1 MESVDATPYN
11 SRMRPEFFLFLAAYF
26 ALVLLAG
33 LAFSRRMKSLEDFF
47 LASRGL
53 SAGLVFLSLTASW
66 FGATSI
72 LVSTDEA
79 MKAGLGAF
87 WIMGA
92 PAVLTVLFLAFF
104 LARPLQLLPIMT
116 IPDLVEL
123 RYGRLVRHLASGLII
138 WYMVLLAASQMV
150 ALGQFLRL
158 FLGISYVA
166 GLGMAT
172 AVVLVYSMTGGLRSV
187 VFTDIVQFVLLVA
200 GTGGLVIWLGGRGKA
215 VADIAA
221 RSGKERYFDLF
232 HNFGENGLI
241 AVSFILAWTIS
252 PIALQRI
259 QAARGLGEARKGLFA
274 AAGMLFLLYAGVT
287 FVGMAALPLFSGET
301 LSHPLISEVI
311 ASKAGLW
318 FGGVLFMAVLAAVLS
333 TLDTAINTGALSL
346 NRDVFNQLLPSSRIS
361 PVAAGRLATLIL
373 GLLAFLVAT
382 RFQSIL
388 KTLGLSSEIM
398 AEGLF
403 VPGLAMIFSKRR
415 APAAGLLSLG
425 LGGGYALLSFL
436 GAIDVL
442 PLGLP
447 VWPYSVPY
455 GLALSLAGYVVGRA
469 WSFYS
474 GRFRL

>member
-1 MESVDATPYN
+1 
-11 SRMRPEFFLFLAAYF
+11 MRPEFFLFLAAYF
-26 ALVLLAG
+26 AFVLLAG
-33 LAFSRRMKSLEDFF
+33 LAFSRKMKSLEDFF

-92 PAVLTVLFLAFF
+92 PAVLTVLLLAVF
-104 LARPLQLLPIMT
+104 LARPLQRLPIMT

-123 RYGRLVRHLASGLII
+123 RYGRPVRHLASGLII

-166 GLGMAT
+166 GLGLAT

-200 GTGGLVIWLGGRGKA
+200 GTGGLVVWLGGGGKAAA
-215 VADIAA
+215 VADIATRA
-221 RSGKERYFDLF
+221 GKEGYFDLF

-241 AVSFILAWTIS
+241 ALSFILAWTIS

-259 QAARGLGEARKGLFA
+259 QAARGVREARKGLFA
-274 AAGMLFLLYAGVT
+274 AAGMLFLLYASVT
-287 FVGMAALPLFSGET
+287 FVGMAALPLFSGQPFA
-301 LSHPLISEVI
+301 HPLISEIIV
-311 ASKAGLW
+311 SKAGLW
-318 FGGVLFMAVLAAVLS
+318 FGGILFMAVLAAVLS

-346 NRDVFNQLLPSSRIS
+346 NRDVFNQLFPSSRLS
-361 PVAAGRLATLIL
+361 PVAAGRLATLFV
-373 GLLAFLVAT
+373 GLLAFFVAT

-415 APAAGLLSLG
+415 APAAGLLSLS

-436 GAIDVL
+436 GAVDVL

-447 VWPYSVPY
+447 VWPHSVPY
-455 GLALSLAGYVVGRA
+455 GLALSLAGYVAGRA

-474 GRFRL
+474 RRFRL